1 MLILYNINYFGGSMK
16 KNKNLE
22 MKIYELLGVKIFRK
36 MAFTLAYIISL
47 PKKRKMTKEEWE
59 NYNNKTSNYNI
70 GKVKDLDDVKKYKKQ
85 MYLNASIHT
94 FGLFLCIV
102 DLLLGG
108 LDAFFII
115 MTLINVYCIMLQRYN
130 IIRLNK
136 VIKKFYPK
144 YEHQKEEIK
153 KELIENDKLLKEHT
167 YKIVKENK
175 KEVTEKEIT
184 FEELL
189 NNSSLSELK
198 AYRESLKYFKCA
210 ETIDENRTEY
220 DFPISKTT
228 SLRLE
233 KK

>member
-1 MLILYNINYFGGSMK
+1 
-16 KNKNLE
+16 
-22 MKIYELLGVKIFRK
+22 
-36 MAFTLAYIISL
+36 
-47 PKKRKMTKEEWE
+47 MTKEEWE

-85 MYLNASIHT
+85 TYLNTSIHT
-94 FGLFLCIV
+94 FGLFLCMV

-108 LDAFFII
+108 ADAFFII
-115 MTLINVYCIMLQRYN
+115 MTLINIYCIMLQRYN

-144 YEHQKEEIK
+144 YEHQKEELK
-153 KELIENDKLLKEHT
+153 KELIESNKLLKEHT
-167 YKIVKENK
+167 YKIVKETK
-175 KEVTEKEIT
+175 KEVKERKVT

-198 AYRESLKYFKCA
+198 AYRESLNYFKCA
-210 ETIDENRTEY
+210 ETIDEDKTKY

-233 KK
+233 KIAH

>member
-1 MLILYNINYFGGSMK
+1 MK

-22 MKIYELLGVKIFRK
+22 MKIYELLGIKIFRK
-36 MAFTLAYIISL
+36 MVFSLAYIINL

-85 MYLNASIHT
+85 MYLNASIHAL
-94 FGLFLCIV
+94 GLFLCIV

-108 LDAFFII
+108 FDVFFII
-115 MTLINVYCIMLQRYN
+115 MTLINAYCVMLQRYN

-144 YEHQKEEIK
+144 YEHKKEEIK
-153 KELIENDKLLKEHT
+153 KELIESDKLLKEHT

-175 KEVTEKEIT
+175 KEVNEREVT

-198 AYRESLKYFKCA
+198 TYRESLKYFKCA
-210 ETIDENRTEY
+210 ETINEYKTEY

>member
-1 MLILYNINYFGGSMK
+1 MK

-22 MKIYELLGVKIFRK
+22 MKIYELLGIKIFRK

-136 VIKKFYPK
+136 IIKKFYPK
-144 YEHQKEEIK
+144 YEHQKEELK

-175 KEVTEKEIT
+175 KEINKKEVT

-210 ETIDENRTEY
+210 ETINEDKTEY

>member
-1 MLILYNINYFGGSMK
+1 MK

-36 MAFTLAYIISL
+36 IAFSLASIISL

-70 GKVKDLDDVKKYKKQ
+70 GKVKDLDDIKKYKKQ

-115 MTLINVYCIMLQRYN
+115 ITLINIYCIMLQRYN

-153 KELIENDKLLKEHT
+153 KELIESNKLLKEHT
-167 YKIVKENK
+167 YKIVKETK
-175 KEVTEKEIT
+175 KEVKEREVT

-198 AYRESLKYFKCA
+198 AYRESLNYFKCA
-210 ETIDENRTEY
+210 ETIDEDKTEY

-233 KK
+233 KIAH

>member
-1 MLILYNINYFGGSMK
+1 
-16 KNKNLE
+16 
-22 MKIYELLGVKIFRK
+22 
-36 MAFTLAYIISL
+36 
-47 PKKRKMTKEEWE
+47 
-59 NYNNKTSNYNI
+59 
-70 GKVKDLDDVKKYKKQ
+70 

-108 LDAFFII
+108 ADVFFII
-115 MTLINVYCIMLQRYN
+115 MTLINIYCIMLQRYN

-153 KELIENDKLLKEHT
+153 KELIESNKLLKEHT
-167 YKIVKENK
+167 YKIVKETK
-175 KEVTEKEIT
+175 KEVKEREVT

-220 DFPISKTT
+220 DFPISETT

-233 KK
+233 KIAH

>member
-1 MLILYNINYFGGSMK
+1 MK

-36 MAFTLAYIISL
+36 IAFSLASIISL

-144 YEHQKEEIK
+144 YEHQKEELK
-153 KELIENDKLLKEHT
+153 KELIESDKLLKEHT
-167 YKIVKENK
+167 YKIVKEAK
-175 KEVTEKEIT
+175 KEVKEREVT

-198 AYRESLKYFKCA
+198 AYRETLNYFKCA
-210 ETIDENRTEY
+210 ETIDEDKTEY

-233 KK
+233 KIAH

>member
-1 MLILYNINYFGGSMK
+1 MK

-36 MAFTLAYIISL
+36 IAFSLASIISL

-85 MYLNASIHT
+85 MYLNTSIHT
-94 FGLFLCIV
+94 FGLFLCMV

-108 LDAFFII
+108 ADAFFII
-115 MTLINVYCIMLQRYN
+115 MTLINIYCIMLQRYN

-153 KELIENDKLLKEHT
+153 KE
-167 YKIVKENK
+167 VKER
-175 KEVTEKEIT
+175 EVT

-198 AYRESLKYFKCA
+198 AYRESLNYFKCA
-210 ETIDENRTEY
+210 ETIDEDKTEY

>member
-1 MLILYNINYFGGSMK
+1 
-16 KNKNLE
+16 
-22 MKIYELLGVKIFRK
+22 
-36 MAFTLAYIISL
+36 
-47 PKKRKMTKEEWE
+47 MTKEEWE

-85 MYLNASIHT
+85 MYLNTSIHT
-94 FGLFLCIV
+94 FGLFLCMV

-108 LDAFFII
+108 ADVFFII
-115 MTLINVYCIMLQRYN
+115 MTLINIYCIMLQRYN

-153 KELIENDKLLKEHT
+153 KELIESNKLLKEHT
-167 YKIVKENK
+167 YKIVKETK
-175 KEVTEKEIT
+175 KEVKEREVT

-198 AYRESLKYFKCA
+198 AYRESLNYFKCA
-210 ETIDENRTEY
+210 ETIDEDKTEY

-233 KK
+233 KIAH

>member
-1 MLILYNINYFGGSMK
+1 MK

-36 MAFTLAYIISL
+36 IVFTLAYTISL

-144 YEHQKEEIK
+144 YEHQKEELK
-153 KELIENDKLLKEHT
+153 KKLIESDKLLKKHT

-175 KEVTEKEIT
+175 KEVTERKIT

-220 DFPISKTT
+220 DFPISKST

-233 KK
+233 KIAR

>member
-1 MLILYNINYFGGSMK
+1 MK

-36 MAFTLAYIISL
+36 IAFSLAYIISL

-115 MTLINVYCIMLQRYN
+115 MTLINAYCIMLQRYN

-220 DFPISKTT
+220 DFPISKST

-233 KK
+233 KNSALK

>member
-1 MLILYNINYFGGSMK
+1 MK

-36 MAFTLAYIISL
+36 MAFTLASIISL
-47 PKKRKMTKEEWE
+47 PLKLTMSKEEWK

-70 GKVKDLDDVKKYKKQ
+70 GKVKDLDDIKKYKKQ
-85 MYLNASIHT
+85 MHLNASIHT

-108 LDAFFII
+108 LDTFFII

-153 KELIENDKLLKEHT
+153 KELIESDKLLKEHT

-175 KEVTEKEIT
+175 KEVTEREVT

-198 AYRESLKYFKCA
+198 AYRESLKYFKCV

-220 DFPISKTT
+220 DFPISKSI

-233 KK
+233 KNSTLK

>member
-1 MLILYNINYFGGSMK
+1 MK

-36 MAFTLAYIISL
+36 IVFSLASIISL

-70 GKVKDLDDVKKYKKQ
+70 GKVKDLEDVKKYKKQ
-85 MYLNASIHT
+85 TYLNTSIHT
-94 FGLFLCIV
+94 FGLFLCMV

-108 LDAFFII
+108 ADAFFII
-115 MTLINVYCIMLQRYN
+115 MTLINIYCIMLQRYN

-144 YEHQKEEIK
+144 YEHQKEELK
-153 KELIENDKLLKEHT
+153 KELIESDKLLKEHT
-167 YKIVKENK
+167 YKIVKETK
-175 KEVTEKEIT
+175 KEVKEREVT

-198 AYRESLKYFKCA
+198 AYRESLNYFKCA
-210 ETIDENRTEY
+210 ETIDEDKTEY

-228 SLRLE
+228 SLRL
-233 KK
+233 KKIAH

>member
-1 MLILYNINYFGGSMK
+1 MK

-22 MKIYELLGVKIFRK
+22 MKIYELLGIKIFRK
-36 MAFTLAYIISL
+36 MAFVLAYIISL

-153 KELIENDKLLKEHT
+153 KELIESDKLLKEHT
-167 YKIVKENK
+167 YKIIKENK
-175 KEVTEKEIT
+175 KEVTEREVT

-220 DFPISKTT
+220 DFPISKST

-233 KK
+233 KIAH

>member
-1 MLILYNINYFGGSMK
+1 MK

-22 MKIYELLGVKIFRK
+22 MKIYELLGIKIFRK
-36 MAFTLAYIISL
+36 MVFSLAYIINL
-47 PKKRKMTKEEWE
+47 PKKRKLTKEEWE

-94 FGLFLCIV
+94 LGLFLCIV

-108 LDAFFII
+108 LDVFFII
-115 MTLINVYCIMLQRYN
+115 MTLINVYCVMLQRYN

-144 YEHQKEEIK
+144 YEHKKEEIK
-153 KELIENDKLLKEHT
+153 KELIESDKLLKEHT

-175 KEVTEKEIT
+175 KEVNEREVT

-198 AYRESLKYFKCA
+198 TYRESLKYFKCA
-210 ETIDENRTEY
+210 ETINEDKTEY